1 MKAELSAFDVH
12 FLVKELKSLEGG
24 KLDSIFASGKQE
36 WYFQFHKQGKQI
48 LSIHLPSFMFLTEQ
62 RQESQPSTF
71 CMFLRKRIEQSRVL
85 TIEQYAFER
94 VVTMRLQSKE
104 AQYILVIELFS
115 KGNLILCDEAMKIL
129 GALEPQEWKSRTIKK
144 DEQYKYP
151 ERAFS
156 ILSCTHE
163 QLAVCFQGSSRA
175 TIAASLATDVGL
187 SGPLAEEVCVR
198 AGITKSNSPKQIGL
212 EESKKILTH
221 FAQMLALPLEPR
233 IYTTTESKHVTP
245 VRFRMYEGL
254 QEQSFE
260 SFSAALGHYWS
271 ALPMT
276 IENPQRKKLLAILE
290 AQRKQLTDVEQDI
303 TLHQSIGDYL
313 YEHYQEF
320 NDFLQEAARLRKQNK
335 LNPEIVKGIRIL
347 SVDSKKSAVT
357 IEKD

>member
-1 MKAELSAFDVH
+1 
-12 FLVKELKSLEGG
+12 
-24 KLDSIFASGKQE
+24 
-36 WYFQFHKQGKQI
+36 
-48 LSIHLPSFMFLTEQ
+48 
-62 RQESQPSTF
+62 
-71 CMFLRKRIEQSRVL
+71 
-85 TIEQYAFER
+85 
-94 VVTMRLQSKE
+94 MRLQSKE

-212 EESKKILTH
+212 EESKKIL
-221 FAQMLALPLEPR
+221 
-233 IYTTTESKHVTP
+233 
-245 VRFRMYEGL
+245 
-254 QEQSFE
+254 
-260 SFSAALGHYWS
+260 
-271 ALPMT
+271 
-276 IENPQRKKLLAILE
+276 AILE

-335 LNPEIVKGIRIL
+335 LNPEIVKRIRIL

-357 IEKD
+357 I